1 MPDTSLRLRRATAV
15 DALPYVETLLTAH
28 GLPSVDVRSTPAAF
42 YVALDDDD
50 DRVGVGGVE
59 PHGTDG
65 LLRSVVV
72 EPSVRG
78 EGYGGDLCAALE
90 DRART
95 DGIDTLYLLTTTAAG
110 FFGARGY
117 EPIDRADAP
126 PSIRSTAQFDD
137 LCPATAT
144 CMRKRL

>member
-1 MPDTSLRLRRATAV
+1 VPDTSLRLRRATAV
-15 DALPYVETLLTAH
+15 DALSYVETLLSEH
-28 GLPSVDVRSTPAAF
+28 GLPSADVRSTPTAF
-42 YVALDDDD
+42 YLARDGD

-59 PHGTDG
+59 PRGTDG

-78 EGYGGDLCAALE
+78 EGYGSGLCVALE

-95 DGIDTLYLLTTTAAG
+95 DGIDTLYLLTTTAAE

-126 PSIRSTAQFDD
+126 PSIRATTQFDD

>member
-15 DALPYVETLLTAH
+15 DALSDVETLLAEH
-28 GLPSVDVRSTPAAF
+28 GLPSADVRSTPDAF
-42 YVALDDDD
+42 YVAFEGSE
-50 DRVGVGGVE
+50 RVGVGGLE

-90 DRART
+90 ARACA
-95 DGIDTLYLLTTTAAG
+95 DGIDTLYLLTTTAAD

-126 PSIRSTAQFDD
+126 PSIRSTTQFAD
-137 LCPATAT
+137 LCPTTAT
-144 CMRKRL
+144 CMRKQL